1 MKLSSKCEYA
11 CLALI
16 FLAQTYDRGLVKIQE
31 IADEK
36 RIPKKFLEQIL
47 IVLKQRGYVKSK
59 QGANGGYRLAK
70 TPDRITLAEI
80 IRLMDGALA
89 PVESVSKYF
98 YEPTPIEQE
107 HTLLEVFRGI
117 RDYISDTLEQISF
130 QDLVADAAKQHG
142 KKSRQPKPPGKKS
155 TD

>member
-1 MKLSSKCEYA
+1 MKISSKCEYA

-16 FLAQTYDRGLVKIQE
+16 YLAEHFGEGLVKIQS
-31 IADEK
+31 IAATK

-59 QGANGGYRLAK
+59 KGANGGYRLALPPEK
-70 TPDRITLAEI
+70 ITLAEI

-107 HTLLEVFRGI
+107 ARLLDVFREI
-117 RDYISDTLEQISF
+117 RDYIADRLERISF
-130 QDLVADAAKQHG
+130 GDLIEDGRSKAFPPAPQ
-142 KKSRQPKPPGKKS
+142 KKAGRLGG
-155 TD
+155 

>member
-1 MKLSSKCEYA
+1 VKLSSKCEYA

-16 FLAQTYDRGLVKIQE
+16 YLAEHFGNEASGHLSKIQE
-31 IADEK
+31 IADTK
-36 RIPKKFLEQIL
+36 HIPKKFLEQIL

-59 QGANGGYRLAK
+59 QGANGGYRLALP
-70 TPDRITLAEI
+70 PDKVTLAEI

-107 HTLLEVFRGI
+107 KKLLEVFRGI
-117 RDYISDTLEQISF
+117 RDHIATRLESITF
-130 QDLVADAAKQHG
+130 QDLVPGRDLPFRPRG
-142 KKSRQPKPPGKKS
+142 PGKR
-155 TD
+155 

>member
-1 MKLSSKCEYA
+1 VKISSKCEYA

-16 FLAQTYDRGLVKIQE
+16 YLAEHFGEGLAKIQS
-31 IADEK
+31 IAATK
-36 RIPKKFLEQIL
+36 KIPKKFLEQIL

-59 QGANGGYRLAK
+59 KGSSGGYRLALP
-70 TPDRITLAEI
+70 PDKITLAEI

-107 HTLLEVFRGI
+107 ERLLGVFREI
-117 RDYISDTLEQISF
+117 RDYVAGKLERITF
-130 QDLVADAAKQHG
+130 RELIANGEHKDAEPV
-142 KKSRQPKPPGKKS
+142 QPKKNRRLNQR
-155 TD
+155 

>member
-16 FLAQTYDRGLVKIQE
+16 FLAEHFERGLVKIQE
-31 IADEK
+31 IADSK
-36 RIPKKFLEQIL
+36 KIPKKFLEQIL

-59 QGANGGYRLAK
+59 KGSSGGYRLAK
-70 TPDRITLAEI
+70 PPEKISLAEV

-107 HTLLEVFRGI
+107 KRLLEVFREI
-117 RDYISDTLEQISF
+117 RDYISDKLESISF
-130 QDLVADAAKQHG
+130 IDLVDGSEKTPTAADE
-142 KKSRQPKPPGKKS
+142 R
-155 TD
+155 

>member
-16 FLAQTYDRGLVKIQE
+16 YLAEHFDSGEDDGLFKIQA
-31 IADEK
+31 IADTK
-36 RIPKKFLEQIL
+36 HIPKKFLEQIL

-59 QGANGGYRLAK
+59 KGASGGYRLAV
-70 TPDRITLAEI
+70 PPERITLAEI

-89 PVESVSKYF
+89 PVESVSTYF

-107 HTLLEVFRGI
+107 QKLLDVFRGI
-117 RDYISDTLEQISF
+117 RDHVAARLESITF
-130 QDLVADAAKQHG
+130 RDLIPDAPPRG
-142 KKSRQPKPPGKKS
+142 GRLPRKKSR
-155 TD
+155 

>member
-16 FLAQTYDRGLVKIQE
+16 YLAEHYGEGLVKIQE
-31 IADEK
+31 IAVSK
-36 RIPKKFLEQIL
+36 KIQKKFLEQIL
-47 IVLKQRGYVKSK
+47 LVLKLRGYVKSK
-59 QGANGGYRLAK
+59 KGASGGYLLALPPEK
-70 TPDRITLAEI
+70 ITLAEV

-107 HTLLEVFRGI
+107 KRLLKVFKDI
-117 RDYISDTLEQISF
+117 RDFIAGKLERITF
-130 QDLVADAAKQHG
+130 KDLVGTSQATARKNTPPAGLQ
-142 KKSRQPKPPGKKS
+142 KK
-155 TD
+155 

>member
-1 MKLSSKCEYA
+1 MKISSKCEYA

-16 FLAQTYDRGLVKIQE
+16 YLAEHFGEGLVKIQS
-31 IADEK
+31 IASTK
-36 RIPKKFLEQIL
+36 KIPKKFLEQIL

-59 QGANGGYRLAK
+59 KGASGGYRLALPPEK
-70 TPDRITLAEI
+70 INLAEV

-107 HTLLEVFRGI
+107 ERLLGVFREI
-117 RDYISDTLEQISF
+117 RDYIAARLERISF
-130 QDLVADAAKQHG
+130 RDLISVGSPGDDRPRPVKKAARRAD
-142 KKSRQPKPPGKKS
+142 
-155 TD
+155 

>member
-16 FLAQTYDRGLVKIQE
+16 YLAEHFDGDEDDGLSKIQA
-31 IADEK
+31 IADTK

-59 QGANGGYRLAK
+59 KGSSGGYRLAV
-70 TPDRITLAEI
+70 PPERITLAEI

-89 PVESVSKYF
+89 PVESVSTYF

-107 HTLLEVFRGI
+107 QKLLDVFRGI
-117 RDYISDTLEQISF
+117 RDYVAARLESITF
-130 QDLVADAAKQHG
+130 RDLVPDVSTRVG
-142 KKSRQPKPPGKKS
+142 RVPRKKTR
-155 TD
+155 

>member
-1 MKLSSKCEYA
+1 VKLSSKCEYA

-16 FLAQTYDRGLVKIQE
+16 YLAEHCGEGLVKIQA
-31 IADEK
+31 IAVTK
-36 RIPKKFLEQIL
+36 KIPKKFLEQIL

-59 QGANGGYRLAK
+59 QGASGGYRLAVPPAK
-70 TPDRITLAEI
+70 ITLAEI

-107 HTLLEVFRGI
+107 KRLLKVFKEI
-117 RDYISDTLEQISF
+117 RDYIAGKLERITF
-130 QDLVADAAKQHG
+130 QDLIGPRRKGESAPAE
-142 KKSRQPKPPGKKS
+142 RWE
-155 TD
+155 